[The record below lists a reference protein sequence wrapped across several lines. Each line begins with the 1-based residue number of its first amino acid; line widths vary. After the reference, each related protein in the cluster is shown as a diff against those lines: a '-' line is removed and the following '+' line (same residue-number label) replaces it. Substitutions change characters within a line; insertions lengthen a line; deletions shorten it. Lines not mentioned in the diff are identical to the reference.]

1 MPGPAG
7 KVDGRM
13 RPILQKF
20 EGCLTCKGREAG
32 QRIAEAYH
40 WKLLCPTQGRDNGD
54 IDTDDWE
61 TPDTYRRI
69 I

>member
-1 MPGPAG
+1 MG
-7 KVDGRM
+7 KSGNQHSLEAASTCIFV
-13 RPILQKF
+13 
-20 EGCLTCKGREAG
+20 LTEGREAG